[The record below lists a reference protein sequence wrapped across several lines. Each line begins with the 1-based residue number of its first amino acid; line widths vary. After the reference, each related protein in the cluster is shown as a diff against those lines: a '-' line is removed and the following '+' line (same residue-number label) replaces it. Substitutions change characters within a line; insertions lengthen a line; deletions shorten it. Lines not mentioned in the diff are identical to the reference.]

1 MSLENIT
8 NKLFTILTTLILIFY
23 LGTANCQD
31 NSGIAK
37 ISGKIEHP
45 NSNKVLIRG
54 KNYRKEIKLN
64 EKGEFSDTLKISNG
78 EYSFYDYSESTTIY
92 LEVGFN
98 LFITLDTKEFDETI
112 NYSGIGNQP
121 NNFLASYYLFKEKNT
136 IDFKSYKEMS
146 NQEYFDKELKIFEE
160 SNALLNSME
169 IVNENFIVNQE
180 KVLLIDHLN
189 NLINKMG
196 KDYFLNKTTAFI
208 TQYMDKKID
217 DINFNDQS
225 LLSIS
230 SLSKFIN
237 SYFSIGL
244 VADNI
249 SCLNIY
255 NSELSKQQKQD
266 VLTTLKRGISFYNL
280 EDLESYYTTL
290 RKLITD
296 NNIFS
301 AVEEKYQKI
310 LNLQKGNPS
319 PSFNYSD
326 TSGQNISL
334 ESLKGKLVYI
344 DVWATW
350 CGPCK
355 AQIPYLK
362 ELEEKYRTREIAFVS
377 MSIDKPKD
385 APKWKKMIQD
395 KELSGIQIMADNAW
409 GSSFVNEYV
418 IEGIPRF
425 ILLDRNGNI
434 INANAPRPATF
445 NKGSYILNDAIE
457 ELLLM
462 NL

>member
-1 MSLENIT
+1 
-8 NKLFTILTTLILIFY
+8 
-23 LGTANCQD
+23 
-31 NSGIAK
+31 
-37 ISGKIEHP
+37 
-45 NSNKVLIRG
+45 
-54 KNYRKEIKLN
+54 
-64 EKGEFSDTLKISNG
+64 
-78 EYSFYDYSESTTIY
+78 
-92 LEVGFN
+92 
-98 LFITLDTKEFDETI
+98 
-112 NYSGIGNQP
+112 
-121 NNFLASYYLFKEKNT
+121 
-136 IDFKSYKEMS
+136 
-146 NQEYFDKELKIFEE
+146 
-160 SNALLNSME
+160 
-169 IVNENFIVNQE
+169 
-180 KVLLIDHLN
+180 
-189 NLINKMG
+189 
-196 KDYFLNKTTAFI
+196 
-208 TQYMDKKID
+208 MDKKID

-301 AVEEKYQKI
+301 AVEQKYQKI